1 MRCNRHRADD
11 GFNWKLSV
19 TLYLSCEAFVV
30 GLLRPRVYKKIGDTV
45 VEVSARLFLLSV
57 LVLGMYSDLVSN
69 LQNEGDA
76 IRADDSY
83 CTLHGEERCGEVDHC
98 EWGASN
104 SLCTT
109 TSHPFTR
116 IGFLQHVLWGLP
128 GLAPLVVNQIFKRLE
143 RKKKPPVPADEKG
156 ADDPVPVPSE
166 QCIVARV
173 YCTTKGTQVRHRLSS
188 EQGGARSTTPP
199 RGASGSAASIDPA
212 DFEAT
217 FLKAG
222 RLERWPEESAVA
234 ELDASVDE
242 QQPEPMGSDN
252 VPGDKWTERWSKE

>member
-76 IRADDSY
+76 IRTDDSY
-83 CTLHGEERCGEVDHC
+83 CTMHGEERCGEVDHC

-143 RKKKPPVPADEKG
+143 RKKSAIPAGETG
-156 ADDPVPVPSE
+156 VGDPAPVPSE

-173 YCTTKGTQVRHRLSS
+173 YCTTKGTQVRRRLSS
-188 EQGGARSTTPP
+188 ERCGARSTTPP
-199 RGASGSAASIDPA
+199 RGAGGSIDPA
-212 DFEAT
+212 NFEAT
-217 FLKAG
+217 FSTAG
-222 RLERWPEESAVA
+222 RLERWPEESGA
-234 ELDASVDE
+234 DACS
-242 QQPEPMGSDN
+242 PFPS
-252 VPGDKWTERWSKE
+252 T